1 MGRRLVQ
8 QKEEKN
14 ENAGIQFYGTVGI
27 IIMICGIFSF
37 LLLCLVYMLPQD
49 YEKYNIPLFFGIW
62 FVISLVVFLL
72 GIILIILCKKSKR
85 FQVWAEKDVLSYA
98 EHLLNKE
105 LQAEEKKHKRRNDRT
120 GRNS

>member
-14 ENAGIQFYGTVGI
+14 ENAGIQFYETVGMI
-27 IIMICGIFSF
+27 FIICGILSF
-37 LLLCLVYMLPQD
+37 LLLGLVYMMPQD

-62 FVISLVVFLL
+62 FAISLVVVLL

-85 FQVWAEKDVLSYA
+85 FQVWAENDVLGYA

-105 LQAEEKKHKRRNDRT
+105 LQAEEKKHK
-120 GRNS
+120 